1 MTLEP
6 YGPERLDELTLRLLD
21 VCSKLRGMAR
31 RSRDEQLGAVA
42 LHDKKALDW
51 IARLEEWAHKTE
63 ADLEVQVLKTRGQ
76 RKALSMRSSETKS
89 GS

>member
-21 VCSKLRGMAR
+21 VCAQLRGMAR
-31 RSRDEQLGAVA
+31 RSRDEQLGVVS
-42 LHDKKALDW
+42 LHGKKALDW

-63 ADLEVQVLKTRGQ
+63 ADLEVQVMKARGQ
-76 RKALSMRSSETKS
+76 RKALAMRGSEAKS
-89 GS
+89 KP

>member
-6 YGPERLDELTLRLLD
+6 YGPERLDELALRLLD
-21 VCSKLRGMAR
+21 VCAKLRGMAR
-31 RSRDEQLGAVA
+31 RSRDEQLGAIL

-63 ADLEVQVLKTRGQ
+63 ADLEVQVLKARGQ
-76 RKALSMRSSETKS
+76 RKALAMRNAEAKS
-89 GS
+89 TL